1 MKATKA
7 TKRSL
12 LASGLALLAC
22 VALLAGTTFAWFTD
36 SVVNSGNRIQAGTLD
51 IVLVDENGTVI
62 EENDPIF
69 EYERWEPGYSTY
81 ATFGVKNN
89 GTLAVK
95 YQLTFVEKMFTQGIE
110 EVLDVYLLQPGAT
123 AITEADKPIGTV
135 AEILRGD
142 KLVFEQALLE
152 AGQTDILNVAV
163 KMREG
168 AGNPYQGAIGLFD
181 IQVVAGQAM
190 FEQDGFDSSRYDETA
205 EFPEVDEGDVVRIHN
220 IADLENALANQKD
233 GQTWYIAGGEYP
245 LGHLDGVD
253 TNTSAVEISANNLT
267 ILGVGNPVLYGN
279 VEFNNANLVHLLNVS
294 GDNVKIDGVT
304 FMPLLKNGNQTMVVD
319 SHVRNFT
326 ITNCTFTG
334 NTHDENVG
342 SYSYGALYFIG
353 AKDNVLV
360 EGNTFDYAM
369 LTFDSMNGDS
379 TAASV
384 QVKGN
389 TFNVSGSAISNVTWS
404 TPAVLTMQDVLVEGN
419 TFNMDSGEYAVNVRF
434 GNPATGMFRLKDN
447 TYGEGLAVKFDK
459 EKYFANQEATLY
471 AEVDGETTSSVG
483 LKELYYGSNK
493 IDPANNT
500 ISNMGYVR
508 FSLDR
513 DLDLTPFGSKA
524 DIRIYTEYSTDNGG
538 SWIREPYSRNKLF
551 TEYLT
556 DEDTGAKYPKS
567 FLANEGNIVPAGARV
582 STNETKVGTRYP
594 DLYAAVEAT
603 TGEQTV
609 QTRQVLE
616 VYNEQGFPC
625 TYTFGAVTYSD
636 GGNTVS
642 PLGISNEDMP

>member
-12 LASGLALLAC
+12 LASELALLAC

-279 VEFNNANLVHLLNVS
+279 VEFNYGNLVHLLNVS

-360 EGNTFDYAM
+360 EGNTF
-369 LTFDSMNGDS
+369 
-379 TAASV
+379 
-384 QVKGN
+384 
-389 TFNVSGSAISNVTWS
+389 
-404 TPAVLTMQDVLVEGN
+404 
-419 TFNMDSGEYAVNVRF
+419 NMDSGEYAVNVRF

-447 TYGEGLAVKFDK
+447 TYGSGLAVKFDK